1 MQGVDSFGDSG
12 IVLRMKLM
20 TKPGEQFGIKRKA
33 FVMIKKAFD
42 DNGIKLAVPTVQ
54 VSGGEE
60 HSQAVALDAVR
71 RRTKAAKEQAA
82 AAG

>member
-1 MQGVDSFGDSG
+1 
-12 IVLRMKLM
+12 M

-54 VSGGEE
+54 VSGGED
-60 HSQAVALDAVR
+60 HAQAVALDAVR
-71 RRTKAAKEQAA
+71 RRDQGGQGTGGCRGRSGIMPASTW
-82 AAG
+82 

>member
-1 MQGVDSFGDSG
+1 
-12 IVLRMKLM
+12 
-20 TKPGEQFGIKRKA
+20 
-33 FVMIKKAFD
+33 MIKKAFD

-60 HSQAVALDAVR
+60 HAQAVALDAVR

-82 AAG
+82 AAGEVG